1 MKFSDK
7 GILDLLKSN
16 EIRNRNKKNDN
27 TMVNPIVCSLR
38 TKKIPISKCKTCHL
52 KCDRYFELIKIYG
65 VRK

>member
-27 TMVNPIVCSLR
+27 TMVNPIVC
-38 TKKIPISKCKTCHL
+38 
-52 KCDRYFELIKIYG
+52 
-65 VRK
+65 